1 VSNIWKDGTG
11 SDDPQRTDY
20 SKSSPFPGVEG
31 IDSHGKQIAS
41 EDLLYRGQRC
51 TITGGDLTKRMMGN
65 YSKAELLPQPDEDD

>member
-1 VSNIWKDGTG
+1 MSNIYKDGTG

-31 IDSHGKQIAS
+31 VDSHGKQIAS

-51 TITGGDLTKRMMGN
+51 TITGGDTVQRMRGN
-65 YSKAELLPQPDEDD
+65 YKKSELLPPDDMD